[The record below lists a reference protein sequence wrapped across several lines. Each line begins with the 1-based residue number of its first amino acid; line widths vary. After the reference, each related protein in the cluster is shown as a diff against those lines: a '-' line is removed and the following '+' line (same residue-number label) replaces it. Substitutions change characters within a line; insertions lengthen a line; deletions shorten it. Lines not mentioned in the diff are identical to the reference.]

1 MCSSAQLLN
10 PTISK
15 FCYSSYMVIITLY
28 NSKIL
33 LSLHYFLTPQ
43 FQTFTNLLIGIF
55 GVSNPTF
62 FLLRFLINY
71 VSIIVNIISNNTVLQ
86 CYLLWIFVSIR
97 RLLQLIVYIGVS
109 TAPSSHLKN
118 ITPSFAN
125 SPLKSANYPKPPFQ
139 AIHRPQKNF
148 FFHAPL
154 PPKKKQSNFSVKSYN
169 KNFFS
174 SLTPSH
180 LLKVTKFLVEISQF
194 KFLVMTE
201 KNIFIYKFFC
211 H

>member
-1 MCSSAQLLN
+1 
-10 PTISK
+10 
-15 FCYSSYMVIITLY
+15 MVIITLY

-43 FQTFTNLLIGIF
+43 FQTFNNLSIGIF
-55 GVSNPTF
+55 GVSNPPLF
-62 FLLRFLINY
+62 FLRFLRNY

-97 RLLQLIVYIGVS
+97 RLLQLIVCIGVS
-109 TAPSSHLKN
+109 TPPHLKN
-118 ITPSFAN
+118 TTPSFAK
-125 SPLKSANYPKPPFQ
+125 SPLKSANYPSPSFLGESPPLKKI
-139 AIHRPQKNF
+139 IHGPPPTHTHTHPEKIVVSVNFHNINF
-148 FFHAPL
+148 FL
-154 PPKKKQSNFSVKSYN
+154 
-169 KNFFS
+169 

>member
-1 MCSSAQLLN
+1 
-10 PTISK
+10 
-15 FCYSSYMVIITLY
+15 MVIITLY

-43 FQTFTNLLIGIF
+43 FQTFTNLPIGIS
-55 GVSNPTF
+55 GDSNPTF
-62 FLLRFLINY
+62 FFFLRFLRNY

-97 RLLQLIVYIGVS
+97 KLLQLIVCVGVS
-109 TAPSSHLKN
+109 TPSYLKN
-118 ITPSFAN
+118 MTP
-125 SPLKSANYPKPPFQ
+125 
-139 AIHRPQKNF
+139 F
-148 FFHAPL
+148 FKIFL
-154 PPKKKQSNFSVKSYN
+154 
-169 KNFFS
+169 

-201 KNIFIYKFFC
+201 KNIFIYNFFC